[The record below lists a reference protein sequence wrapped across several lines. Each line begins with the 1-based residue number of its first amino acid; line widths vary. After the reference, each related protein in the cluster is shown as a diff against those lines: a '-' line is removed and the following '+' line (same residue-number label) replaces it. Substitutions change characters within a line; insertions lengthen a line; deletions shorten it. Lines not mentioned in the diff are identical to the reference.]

1 MPDSFFEIEH
11 TTDMV
16 HSLLKFVELQDFY
29 SKFYIVANK
38 LYENQ
43 FNAKLSYNAFSV
55 LRNRVH
61 FITYEIVSNWHS
73 KTYELVTLEDKLII
87 G

>member
-1 MPDSFFEIEH
+1 MSCMKINLMQNYH
-11 TTDMV
+11 
-16 HSLLKFVELQDFY
+16 
-29 SKFYIVANK
+29 
-38 LYENQ
+38 
-43 FNAKLSYNAFSV
+43 NAFSV

-73 KTYELVTLEDKLII
+73 KTYELVTLEDKLTI